1 MATLFLVR
9 HGAHALLGKVLVG
22 CTLEICLDGHGRA
35 QAEALGRHF
44 AGERVSAVQ
53 SSPRQRAL
61 QTARPIAEGT
71 GHAIDIE
78 QALDEIDCGEWSGR
92 SFEELHADPTWQQ
105 WNRARSSTR
114 PPGGESMLEVQ
125 RRIVAHLE
133 GAHARDRDARTV
145 IVSHAD
151 VIRAAVLHYLKR
163 PIDAYH
169 TFEIDPGSI
178 TTLAIDESGGKVLAL
193 NEAVAP

>member
-1 MATLFLVR
+1 VATFFLVR

-22 CTLEICLDGHGRA
+22 CTVEICLDEHGRA
-35 QAEALGRHF
+35 QAEALARHF

-61 QTARPIAEGT
+61 QTARPIAART
-71 GHAIDIE
+71 GHTIDME
-78 QALDEIDCGEWSGR
+78 QALDEIDCGDWSGR

-105 WNRARSSTR
+105 WNTARSSTR
-114 PPGGESMLEVQ
+114 PPGGESMVEVQ

-133 GAHARDRDARTV
+133 RAHARDRQARTV
-145 IVSHAD
+145 VVSHGD

-169 TFEIDPGSI
+169 TFEIDPGSV
-178 TTLAIDESGGKVLAL
+178 TTLVLEQSGGKIVAL
-193 NEAVAP
+193 NGAAQP